1 MNKIKNNDKAVKEMI
16 HEVINTEQD
25 NKIDE
30 VINKQIVNQE
40 DDFKAKLEAKRQKKK
55 LNNSDIMDQKR
66 LDDFNVIIMIKILL
80 NLSYHINHI

>member
-66 LDDFNVIIMIKILL
+66 LDDFNV
-80 NLSYHINHI
+80 

>member
-1 MNKIKNNDKAVKEMI
+1 MI
-16 HEVINTEQD
+16 HGVVNTEQD

-55 LNNSDIMDQKR
+55 LNNSDIMDKKR
-66 LDDFNVIIMIKILL
+66 LDDFNV
-80 NLSYHINHI
+80 

>member
-1 MNKIKNNDKAVKEMI
+1 VKEMI
-16 HEVINTEQD
+16 HGVVNTEQD

-55 LNNSDIMDQKR
+55 LNNSDIMDKKR
-66 LDDFNVIIMIKILL
+66 LDDFNV
-80 NLSYHINHI
+80 